1 MEVKSILKVFKSF
14 VMHYVKKII
23 SMPCHVNPLGCLNG
37 LGFFSFGEALLTRM
51 VPMLPRFFLGLLE

>member
-1 MEVKSILKVFKSF
+1 MNSSF
-14 VMHYVKKII
+14 MMSFFGYFI
-23 SMPCHVNPLGCLNG
+23 SMPCHVNPLGCLKG